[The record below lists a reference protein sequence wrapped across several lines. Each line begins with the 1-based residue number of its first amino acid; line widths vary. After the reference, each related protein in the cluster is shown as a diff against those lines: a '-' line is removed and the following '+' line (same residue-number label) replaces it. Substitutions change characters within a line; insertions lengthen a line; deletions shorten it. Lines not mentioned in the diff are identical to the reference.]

1 MNMPLPLTIRITL
14 AAIVIVGGLAIIHRI
29 TQFDAAKTTGG
40 DSARPS
46 AAHNRQAAHNT
57 VAAFAKSQPRPTDGA
72 VATRGKWQAADQSS
86 GGSSYTLALDQAMLR
101 GADGKDALM
110 PLDPPAT
117 LESLPQRLAVLA
129 ASPVAYLADQPRS
142 AATRRIV
149 TQDLRVRLD
158 ATMPADLARAASVK
172 LKDLPG
178 HAPGWAVMEAPDAF
192 AALAA
197 MHHLRDAGHD
207 SADVLLAVQHDKRA
221 MPNDPLIAQQ
231 WHLANNQGTRTHINI
246 ESAWNYPSAG
256 ARGTGVRIGIIDDG
270 LQTAHPDLSVNVDT
284 ANDRDWNGNDQDP
297 NPGSGDDHGTA
308 CAGNAA
314 ARGNNALGVA
324 GSAPE
329 ATLVGLRLIAAS
341 VTDAQE
347 AEAMA
352 WKNDI
357 IQIKSN
363 SWGPSDTGS
372 NVEGPGPLTAAALQ
386 DATTNGRGGRG
397 TIILWAGGNGG
408 LNDNSNYDGY
418 ANSIHTIAIGA
429 SDSNGNRASYSEP
442 GANLVV
448 VAPSSGSKDITTTD
462 RTGTAGYSNGD
473 YTNSFGGTSSATPTA
488 AGVVALMLEKKPSLG
503 WRDVQEILIRSA
515 FKLKPT
521 DTGWSNNSAG
531 IAFNHNFGAGLIDAA
546 AAVSLAAEWTN
557 LPPQQSSALT
567 QSNSSAI
574 PDNNPTGIT
583 RSFDFSATNL
593 RVEHVTVRLNINHT
607 YRGDLAITLTS
618 PGGMTS
624 RLAEKRTDSN
634 NNYAN
639 WTFSSVR
646 HWGENAS
653 GIWTLRIADLSSGDT
668 GSLTA
673 ATVTLHGATSAP
685 VNPPPLAR
693 IASPQ
698 NGAIFSPGADI
709 HVEVDA
715 SDLTETGS
723 PGEIARV
730 ELLLNNDVVATDQSA
745 PWQFKI
751 APPPGDHTLV
761 ARATDTEGAVGSS
774 ASASITVANQPPVIT
789 AASLNAASQAYA
801 DEGLAVSAVT
811 ASDPENAPVSYHYQW
826 QASTDGV
833 SFIDVDQATNAA
845 LAPAPDRAGKLWR
858 CVITADDGENTSQP
872 FTTTA
877 CNLLNRPPSQ
887 TAAGSGISYSSGLIL
902 RGGGSILTRQ
912 AIINEF
918 SQGPVGGAAEW
929 IEILTLQ
936 NGSLAF
942 WDIRDANDNTLVF
955 LDDPVWDDIPAGTLI
970 VIFNGTTTKDPL
982 LPPDDP
988 DPSDGRMVVSSTDAR
1003 FFDPTYDAWPSLSNT
1018 GDSIFLSDADSNIVH
1033 QLAYGT
1039 STAASPNIGGVG
1051 SGLAAYFNGGSD
1063 PAADLAENWST
1074 SSSTTARSM
1083 KALLPGITLTGG
1095 TYSQNFNETPGPSGT
1110 TYPDGW
1116 TSYNKEAEDVTMVTG
1131 NAASTTGANYNYGS
1145 RIGLLGSG
1153 SNFDPS
1159 AIVLAIQNTTGL
1171 TNLTIDYEVIQ
1182 IREQPRSMNFNLQY
1196 SLTSPTSGFEDIAGG
1211 SYISGSTAEG
1221 TITGFSVPLPAALND
1236 RNSTIY
1242 LRWLYNTNSGAGN
1255 RDALAIDNVTIN
1267 VASASPRLALSIS
1280 PAIFAENAGSNA
1292 AVGTVS
1298 IPETLQS
1305 PLSIALASSDTSEA
1319 TVPSSVVIPAG
1330 QTSTT
1335 FTIAAVD
1342 DEDPDGPQTVA
1353 INASAN
1359 DYLPATFTLTV
1370 TDNEPSVTGV
1380 TPGNGNNPSNSE
1392 FITRLRSGSY
1402 GTPALYRL
1410 GTGSAPPVGLT
1421 LDPVTGLLA
1430 GTIDASN
1437 PAGNYPII
1445 IERYNPQGEVVS
1457 TSFVLSVTSPTND
1470 YASWIA
1476 GYAGQ
1481 LAGQA
1486 GRADDPDGDGL
1497 PNAVENLLGT
1507 LPTQPNRGL
1516 SDVSLADGAL
1526 IFHHTFADPPASD
1539 VTAAYQWSANLLDW
1553 HESGE
1558 LADGIRVTFT
1568 TAVVND
1574 NNLPGS
1580 RLKVTAT
1587 VSGSP
1592 AARIFARLAAR

>member
-723 PGEIARV
+723 PGGIARV

-1063 PAADLAENWST
+1063 PAADLAENWSVT
-1074 SSSTTARSM
+1074 SSLGARMSSRAAGDLFISEYVEGSSNN
-1083 KALLPGITLTGG
+1083 KALEIYNPSASPVDLSTGLYKIEIYFNGSSSAGSNINLSGNLAPGGVFVIKNSNTTSISAQQESGALT
-1095 TYSQNFNETPGPSGT
+1095 FNGNDAIILKKGT
-1110 TYPDGW
+1110 TVVDSFGQVGFDPGSAWNVGGVTTIDRTLRRKPEIIEG
-1116 TSYNKEAEDVTMVTG
+1116 DVI
-1131 NAASTTGANYNYGS
+1131 ASDP
-1145 RIGLLGSG
+1145 
-1153 SNFDPS
+1153 FDPS
-1159 AIVLAIQNTTGL
+1159 L
-1171 TNLTIDYEVIQ
+1171 EW
-1182 IREQPRSMNFNLQY
+1182 LQY
-1196 SLTSPTSGFEDIAGG
+1196 DRDDFSG
-1211 SYISGSTAEG
+1211 
-1221 TITGFSVPLPAALND
+1221 L
-1236 RNSTIY
+1236 
-1242 LRWLYNTNSGAGN
+1242 GAH
-1255 RDALAIDNVTIN
+1255 
-1267 VASASPRLALSIS
+1267 
-1280 PAIFAENAGSNA
+1280 
-1292 AVGTVS
+1292 
-1298 IPETLQS
+1298 
-1305 PLSIALASSDTSEA
+1305 
-1319 TVPSSVVIPAG
+1319 
-1330 QTSTT
+1330 
-1335 FTIAAVD
+1335 
-1342 DEDPDGPQTVA
+1342 
-1353 INASAN
+1353 
-1359 DYLPATFTLTV
+1359 TV

-1380 TPGNGNNPSNSE
+1380 TPGNSNNPSNSE

-1410 GTGSAPPVGLT
+1410 GAGSAPPVGLT

-1457 TSFVLSVTSPTND
+1457 TSFVMSVTSPTND